1 LEKAEIAGFNSWEYE
16 SYERSLREFRDM
28 KGYIDTAFDEGKME
42 GKIEGKIEG
51 ILEGRKEIAKQM
63 FAENVPMEIM
73 MRYTGLSEDEI
84 KALSQ

>member
-28 KGYIDTAFDEGKME
+28 KGYMDTAFDEGKME
-42 GKIEGKIEG
+42 G
-51 ILEGRKEIAKQM
+51 RKEIARQM

-73 MRYTGLSEDEI
+73 MRYTGLLEDEI

>member
-1 LEKAEIAGFNSWEYE
+1 
-16 SYERSLREFRDM
+16 M
-28 KGYIDTAFDEGKME
+28 
-42 GKIEGKIEG
+42 
-51 ILEGRKEIAKQM
+51 EGRKEIARQM